1 MLSLRRIVQREIS
14 LFILIIITVF
24 VLFLLGLLLKD
35 KFFSLNNFQSMAFQ
49 IPEFGFLALAMSI
62 TMLSGGI
69 DLSLVANA
77 NLAGIL
83 AAYVLT
89 GKVIPINGNET
100 TIIILACF
108 VALFASTLAGVLN
121 GLLISK
127 LSVPPILATL
137 GTMTFY
143 NGISMALTSGQGVV
157 GFPEAFLDIGSKD
170 IINIPIIFILFIIA
184 TVIVSFFLEK
194 TTTGRRIYLL
204 GENPIA
210 SLFAGIKNENLI
222 TRVYLLSGLLA
233 GFASI
238 IMISK
243 VNSAK
248 VGYGDTYLL
257 QAILVAVLG
266 GIDPN
271 GGRGRVIGVMLG
283 IFILQFLQSAFTLFA
298 FTPYAKKL
306 IWGFMLL
313 LVMVINFLVGKAQAK
328 QPKTSEAVDI

>member
-1 MLSLRRIVQREIS
+1 MSSIRRLVQREIS
-14 LFILIIITVF
+14 LFILIIITIC
-24 VLFLLGLLLKD
+24 VLLLLGLLLEE

-89 GKVIPINGNET
+89 GKVIPINNNET
-100 TIIILACF
+100 FIIILACL
-108 VALFASTLAGVLN
+108 VALVASTLAGLIN

-127 LSVPPILATL
+127 VSVPPILATL

-157 GFPEAFLDIGSKD
+157 GFPEMFLDMGSKD
-170 IINIPIIFILFIIA
+170 IYNIPVIFILFLVATGVIA
-184 TVIVSFFLEK
+184 FFLEK
-194 TTTGRRIYLL
+194 ITAGRRIYLL
-204 GENPIA
+204 GENSIA

-222 TRVYLLSGLLA
+222 TLVYLLSGLLA

-313 LVMVINFLVGKAQAK
+313 LVMVINYLVGKVQAK
-328 QPKTSEAVDI
+328 QPKTAENVEF